1 MKLAV
6 RVYHCSIRQFVPVGA
21 LALRGRC
28 GVSPQKGSAETL
40 GSAAGE
46 GFPLPDHIIP
56 NQRVIDSQMAGSEL
70 AASSATRSLRPFPCR
85 NTLIQDCRSSPV
97 ENCQNIAYISDRRM
111 AVQRLTEQ
119 ILAHTKGLPEGAPIA
134 AKSLLHLGNRA
145 AVDQALSRLA
155 ERGRLMR
162 AGRGV
167 YLCPVSSRFGVRA
180 PSVEKA
186 VEALASQRGEVIVS
200 NGAAAA
206 NALGLTTQ
214 VPVRSVYLTSGRSRT
229 MNLGQQVVELR
240 HAPRWQLALADRPA
254 GQAVRALAWLGPEKA
269 EAALKT
275 LKRKLPSSTFGELV
289 AAAPQLPSWLARTVG
304 KVAHG

>member
-1 MKLAV
+1 M
-6 RVYHCSIRQFVPVGA
+6 
-21 LALRGRC
+21 
-28 GVSPQKGSAETL
+28 
-40 GSAAGE
+40 
-46 GFPLPDHIIP
+46 
-56 NQRVIDSQMAGSEL
+56 
-70 AASSATRSLRPFPCR
+70 
-85 NTLIQDCRSSPV
+85 
-97 ENCQNIAYISDRRM
+97 
-111 AVQRLTEQ
+111 QRLTEQ
-119 ILAHTKGLPEGAPIA
+119 ILAHTEGLPEGAPIA

-167 YLCPVSSRFGVRA
+167 YLRPVSSRFGVRA

-186 VEALASQRGEVIVS
+186 VEALALQRGETIVS

-240 HAPRWQLALADRPA
+240 HAPRWQLALGSKTS
-254 GQAVRALAWLGPEKA
+254 GQIVRALAWLGPDEAPKA
-269 EAALKT
+269 LQILRTKLTDTAKT
-275 LKRKLPSSTFGELV
+275 ELMS
-289 AAAPQLPSWLARTVG
+289 AAPQFPTWLARLVG
-304 KVAHG
+304 EMVHG